1 MVALIAI
8 FLILLNTVSA
18 LNIDILD
25 IGDEEQGD
33 NIYFDVQLALSY
45 EESIQ
50 ISNGDLFLNLVAK
63 RLCISPRNNNSSGKP
78 LNKNIPKR
86 IIGNCHNGHHSV
98 V

>member
-45 EESIQ
+45 EESI
-50 ISNGDLFLNLVAK
+50 I
-63 RLCISPRNNNSSGKP
+63 
-78 LNKNIPKR
+78 
-86 IIGNCHNGHHSV
+86 
-98 V
+98 